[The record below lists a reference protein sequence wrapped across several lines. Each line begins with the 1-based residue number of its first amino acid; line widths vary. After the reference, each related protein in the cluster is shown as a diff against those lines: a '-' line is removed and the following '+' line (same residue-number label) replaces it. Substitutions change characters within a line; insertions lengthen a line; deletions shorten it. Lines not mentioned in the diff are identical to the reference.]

1 MRRSKKN
8 PTINQLIIEKFLKD
22 PNGIWKDKNARMREL
37 GTTKKLLAK
46 YPNKRFW
53 FRMNIPF
60 EMDSLLWFLTPRGK
74 EYVLTEW
81 NKFKLDLIAEKKYS
95 IGSRK
100 IGKAKKI
107 NKTKTLLEFLR
118 DGSEKKE

>member
-22 PNGIWKDKNARMREL
+22 PNGIWKDKNSRMREL
-37 GTTKKLLAK
+37 GTTKKLLDK

-60 EMDSLLWFLTPRGK
+60 EMESLLWFLGAK
-74 EYVLTEW
+74 
-81 NKFKLDLIAEKKYS
+81 
-95 IGSRK
+95 RK
-100 IGKAKKI
+100 RIPADRV
-107 NKTKTLLEFLR
+107 EQV
-118 DGSEKKE
+118 

>member
-22 PNGIWKDKNARMREL
+22 PNAIWKDKNSRMREL
-37 GTTKKLLAK
+37 GTTKKLLDK

-53 FRMNIPF
+53 FRVNIPF
-60 EMDSLLWFLTPRGK
+60 EMESLLWFLVPKGK
-74 EYVLTEW
+74 QYLLNEW
-81 NKFKLDLIAEKKYS
+81 NKFKLDLKAEKKYS

-107 NKTKTLLEFLR
+107 NKTKSLLEFLR
-118 DGSEKKE
+118 DGSEKKQ

>member
-22 PNGIWKDKNARMREL
+22 PNAIWKDKNSRMREL
-37 GTTKKLLAK
+37 GTAKKLLDK

-53 FRMNIPF
+53 FRVNIPF
-60 EMDSLLWFLTPRGK
+60 EMESLLWFLVPKGK
-74 EYVLTEW
+74 QYLLNEW
-81 NKFKLDLIAEKKYS
+81 NKFKLDLKAEKKYS

-107 NKTKTLLEFLR
+107 NKTKSLLEFLR
-118 DGSEKKE
+118 DGSEKKQ

>member
-22 PNGIWKDKNARMREL
+22 PNAIWKDKNSRMREL
-37 GTTKKLLAK
+37 GTTKKLLDK

-53 FRMNIPF
+53 FRVNIPF
-60 EMDSLLWFLTPRGK
+60 EMESLLWFLVPKGK
-74 EYVLTEW
+74 QYLLNEW
-81 NKFKLDLIAEKKYS
+81 NKFKLDLKAEKKYS

-107 NKTKTLLEFLR
+107 NETKSLLEFLR
-118 DGSEKKE
+118 DGSEKKQ

>member
-22 PNGIWKDKNARMREL
+22 PNAIWKDKNSRMREL
-37 GTTKKLLAK
+37 GTTKKLLDK

-60 EMDSLLWFLTPRGK
+60 EMESLLWFLAPKGK
-74 EYVLTEW
+74 EYLLTER
-81 NKFKLDLIAEKKYS
+81 NKFKLDLKAEKKYS

-107 NKTKTLLEFLR
+107 NKTKSLLEFLR